1 MANRKIS
8 YTERDFEGLRQ
19 DLIDYTQQYY
29 PDLIQNFNDASVFSV
44 LMDLNAA
51 IGDNLNYNIDRSIQE
66 TVLQYAQQ
74 RSSIFNIARTY
85 GLKIPGYRPSVAVID
100 ISITVPAYGDAE
112 DTRYLGILRS
122 GAQLNGG
129 GTTFET
135 VYDIDFSSQF
145 NREGFINRTK
155 IPQFSENNS
164 APTSYIITKR
174 EIVVN
179 GSTQVFKKVVTS
191 ADVSPFFN
199 FFLPEKN
206 VLGVTSIIQ
215 KDGTNYQATPSFTEF
230 ETSTDR
236 WYEVDALV
244 EDTVFIE
251 DPTKPVDKAGVKV
264 GRYLKTENRFITEYT
279 PEGFLKIQFG
289 AGTVTP
295 EEQLKQ
301 FTTVGVPLKL
311 QNFQNNIGLGLTV
324 KANTTLFVQYR
335 TGGGLGSNIGVGAI
349 NQVGLID
356 FAVNGPSDIVNS
368 NVTQSMRVNN
378 VTAAIGG
385 ANQPSVEEVRNM
397 VTFNFAAQKR
407 AVTINDYKSL
417 IDNMPG
423 RFGAPAKVSITE
435 FNNKIL
441 VKILSFD
448 TEGALTQT
456 VSNNLKTN
464 LATYLS
470 KYRMINDYISIE
482 VAKVIDLEFEFFIV
496 LNSTGSQS
504 QVITEVIN
512 NVTEYMLPSTRELG
526 ENVNVSEIRQLIQ
539 NINGVNTLSEVRV
552 YNKVG
557 GIYSSSETSQRYVD
571 TTTKQIELIDNTIFA
586 EPDQIYQI
594 RYPAKNIKVR
604 VKNLTTVDFS

>member
-100 ISITVPAYGDAE
+100 ISITVDAYGDAE

-122 GAQLNGG
+122 GAQFNGG

-191 ADVSPFFN
+191 SDVSPFFN

-311 QNFQNNIGLGLTV
+311 QNYQNNIGLGLTV

-356 FAVNGPSDIVNS
+356 FAVNGPSDIKNS
-368 NVTQSMRVNN
+368 NVTQSIRVNN

-470 KYRMINDYISIE
+470 KYRMMNDYISIE

-512 NVTEYMLPSTRELG
+512 NVTNYMLPSTRELG

-539 NINGVNTLSEVRV
+539 NINGVNTLSEIRV

-557 GIYSSSETSQRYVD
+557 GVYSSSETSQRYVD
-571 TTTKQIELIDNTIFA
+571 TTTKQIELIDDTIFA

-594 RYPAKNIKVR
+594 RYPAKDIKVR
-604 VKNLTTVDFS
+604 VKNLTSVDFS